1 MLQVLINIQNVS
13 INDII
18 KYNAYIGK
26 KVYVI
31 DVYRSPIERKM
42 SEFFEKIADMHFN
55 TTEENLNNYN
65 VNKIINRFNKLFPY
79 LANDA
84 DYFKEKYN
92 LELPEN
98 FDFEKK
104 YLLQEKDNITYV
116 KLRLRDS
123 SEWDRILE
131 EIFDVNVVIISD
143 YKTDNKPINR
153 LYSQFKNDYI
163 LRCTDKDVNEEWL
176 SFLDFRDFD
185 AYKKDVTAFKP
196 DYLFHLGAY
205 TDLEYCEKNVEDTY
219 LTNTIS
225 VENAVYI
232 ANELNIPLLYIS
244 TAGIFDG
251 NKDLYDD
258 WDQPNPLGVYAR
270 SKFMGER
277 YVVENA
283 KRFLVCRAGW
293 MMGAGPNKDKKFI
306 QKLMKQIKDGKKE
319 LFIVDDKDGTPTFT
333 HDFSKNVKAL
343 IEKEYW
349 GLYNMVCGGQTSRLE
364 VAHELLTL
372 LGLSDEIKIN
382 VVNSDFFKE
391 IYFAERP
398 PCERLDNRK
407 LKLRN
412 INLMQDWKVALK
424 EYIDLNYTAYLK

>member
-1 MLQVLINIQNVS
+1 MKQKIYIAGSGGMLGEAF
-13 INDII
+13 
-18 KYNAYIGK
+18 Y
-26 KVYVI
+26 
-31 DVYRSPIERKM
+31 
-42 SEFFEKIADMHFN
+42 
-55 TTEENLNNYN
+55 T
-65 VNKIINRFNKLFPY
+65 
-79 LANDA
+79 
-84 DYFKEKYN
+84 
-92 LELPEN
+92 
-98 FDFEKK
+98 
-104 YLLQEKDNITYV
+104 
-116 KLRLRDS
+116 
-123 SEWDRILE
+123 
-131 EIFDVNVVIISD
+131 
-143 YKTDNKPINR
+143 
-153 LYSQFKNDYI
+153 QFKNEYT
-163 LRCTDKDVNEEWL
+163 LKCTDKDVNEDWL
-176 SFLDFRDFD
+176 SFLDFRDFE
-185 AYKKDVTAFKP
+185 AYKKDVEAYKP

-270 SKFMGER
+270 SKFMAER

-293 MMGAGPNKDKKFI
+293 MMGAGPKKDKKFI
-306 QKLMKQIKDGKKE
+306 QKLMKQIKEGKKE

-333 HDFSKNVKAL
+333 HDFAKNVKAL

-364 VAHELLTL
+364 VAHELLSL
-372 LGLSDEIKIN
+372 LGLSNEIKIN
-382 VVNSDFFKE
+382 VVNSDYFKE

-412 INLMQDWKVALK
+412 INLMQDWKLALK
-424 EYIDLNYTAYLK
+424 EYFDLYYNSYLK